1 MSAGPF
7 ADGLPQLIADLEKTR
22 FVSAAGFVIL
32 VYDHLLS
39 FSDEVRFIWS
49 ASWTSSK
56 ILFLGLRYSVPILM
70 TGHTVQL
77 SGLSNT
83 SLSDEVSDLLLV
95 YSAAIHFFHQFC
107 KVWDVIGLVLGWI
120 TIAANDWLVLLRLWV
135 LWDRNRMLVMSTFLI
150 FVLCTI
156 GTMVATVIAITD
168 LVSGIQFEPL
178 LGICSFRTQFT
189 NGPSKAL
196 RVLWIPGITFEFV
209 MILAIG
215 WKIYKQPKTLADL
228 ISEARP
234 SLLFVTVFFT
244 WCFTTT
250 ATCRM
255 ILRLRRYGSSYA
267 SPSKPSDSYMTETLH
282 ERQMSVADL
291 ELAWLREQSMSA
303 TRDQTPTSPF

>member
-1 MSAGPF
+1 MSAGLF

-22 FVSAAGFVIL
+22 FVSADYHAAAGFVAEKIL

-83 SLSDEVSDLLLV
+83 SLSDELQSVG
-95 YSAAIHFFHQFC
+95 C
-107 KVWDVIGLVLGWI
+107 
-120 TIAANDWLVLLRLWV
+120 DWRLVLLRLWV
-135 LWDRNRMLVMSTFLI
+135 LW
-150 FVLCTI
+150 

-215 WKIYKQPKTLADL
+215 WKICKQPKTLADL
-228 ISEARP
+228 IREGYLFFFFLFGINLLNVVVVSTARP

-267 SPSKPSDSYMTETLH
+267 SPSKPSDSYITEPLH
-282 ERQMSVADL
+282 ERQLSVADL